1 MNDFDLD
8 RLQETVVK
16 YISQSHYG
24 DAMAYIKSFAEQVIN
39 DPQSIGVVF
48 ASRELDALCR
58 MLADAYYADH
68 RDVPERE
75 PQGTVIL
82 ASELVRAGGHVEL
95 IKDYLALGLFE
106 SPVRVVLTDLFNRVD
121 HASIKEWES
130 LLGCE
135 VFIATETGLDGKLD
149 ALTAWFGEWNPS
161 TILTLGHN
169 QDVVC
174 IVAAHAP
181 GARNR
186 YYIHHGDHHL
196 SLGVTCEAFQHVD
209 LHNMSFEL
217 CKKDIGVTQQ
227 LYWPISAVGS
237 SQIKTRFLDR
247 GALTSCSCGRMSKFE
262 SGSYAVRYER
272 AVACILKA
280 SRGYHVHIGD
290 LSDAFLQRIHE
301 ELDAENVSHDR
312 FIHIPWV
319 ASLSRALIENAVDV
333 YVSSFPLG
341 GGKSLIEAM
350 SVGVPVVTH
359 ESYRS
364 RYHAGSD
371 LAYPDS
377 FTWSQYEELGQLFKQ
392 WDEPLLKRHA
402 ASALQHFECYY
413 SKEAFLKAFASGLD
427 GADLVP
433 PLHAYHRNQLQNHV
447 DIKRQRAQ
455 EIGHVI
461 SEKNRIFQEW
471 KNVNSAYNEH
481 CETIGRLQAVV
492 EQLVQEKHALI
503 EQLMQEKLALEAS
516 VMAQRQN
523 ESAPVS
529 WKGKIRKIA
538 GVIFDK

>member
-1 MNDFDLD
+1 MNHFDLD

-16 YISQSHYG
+16 NISQSHYG
-24 DAMAYIKSFAEQVIN
+24 DAMACIKSFAEQVIN
-39 DPQSIGVVF
+39 DPQAIGVVF

-68 RDVPERE
+68 RHVPKRE

-82 ASELVRAGGHVEL
+82 ATELVKAGGHVEL

-121 HASIKEWES
+121 PASINEWES

-135 VFIATETGLDGKLD
+135 VCIATEAALDGKLD
-149 ALTAWFGEWNPS
+149 ALTVWFGEWNPS
-161 TILTLGHN
+161 TVLTFGHN

-181 GARNR
+181 GTRNR

-217 CKKDIGVTQQ
+217 CKHEIGVTQQ
-227 LYWPISAVGS
+227 LYWPISTVGT

-247 GALTSCSCGRMSKFE
+247 GALTTCSCGRMSKFE
-262 SGSYAVRYER
+262 SGSYAVCYER

-301 ELDAENVSHDR
+301 ELDAENVSRDR

-319 ASLSRALIENAVDV
+319 ASLSRALIENGVDV

-350 SVGVPVVTH
+350 SVGVPVITH

-377 FTWSQYEELGQLFKQ
+377 YTWSEYEDLDRIFKQ
-392 WDEPLLKRHA
+392 WDQPLLKQHGA
-402 ASALQHFECYY
+402 FALQHFERYY
-413 SKEAFLKAFASGLD
+413 SKEAFLKAFAGGLD

-433 PLHAYHRNQLQNHV
+433 PLHAYHRNQLQNHL

-455 EIGHVI
+455 EIEPVI

-471 KNVNSAYNEH
+471 KNVFSAYKEH
-481 CETIGRLQAVV
+481 SETIGTQR
-492 EQLVQEKHALI
+492 ALI
-503 EQLMQEKLALEAS
+503 EQLTQEKLALIEQLAQEKLALEAS
-516 VMAQRQN
+516 VMTQRQN
-523 ESAPVS
+523 EGAPRS

-538 GVIFDK
+538 RVILDK